1 MSPTEILARIDAIDQ
16 RYQVLSQL
24 LATAEVP
31 FDEIT
36 VDALERVQRDIL
48 DLNEQT
54 IKRGKY

>member
-1 MSPTEILARIDAIDQ
+1 VSPTEILARIDAIDQ
-16 RYQVLSQL
+16 RYQALSQL